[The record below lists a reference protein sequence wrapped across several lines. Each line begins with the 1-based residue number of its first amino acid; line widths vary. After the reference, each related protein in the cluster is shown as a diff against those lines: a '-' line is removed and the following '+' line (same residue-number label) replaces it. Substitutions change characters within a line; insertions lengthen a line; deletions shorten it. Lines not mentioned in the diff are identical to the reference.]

1 MIAVGKVSEEQLKR
15 LEVAIRQYVK
25 DPELRSSISDIEI
38 YGYIDEILSYCN
50 RDDVPPNMEMTVI
63 SVVAEKIK
71 DGGKEVSSVS
81 QGDSSISYV
90 TPDVTKRLNRW
101 RRIV

>member
-1 MIAVGKVSEEQLKR
+1 MISVGNIGEEQMKR
-15 LEVAIRQYVK
+15 LEIAIRQYVK
-25 DPELRSSISDIEI
+25 DSELKSSISDIEI
-38 YGYIDEILSYCN
+38 YGYIDEIITYCN
-50 RDDVPPNMEMTVI
+50 RDDIPPQMEMTVI
-63 SVVAEKIK
+63 AVVAEKIK
-71 DGGKEVSSVS
+71 DGGKTVSSIS